1 MCACPPPAP
10 HSGASFLTLLQNL
23 GPDNAV
29 ALLVAV
35 LTEQKLLIHSLRP
48 DVLTS
53 VGEAL
58 VAVSAGEGTP
68 RGTRRGAGDPRPAA
82 LTALILSPDD
92 LPPALAMP
100 LHPAVPAGAG

>member
-1 MCACPPPAP
+1 M
-10 HSGASFLTLLQNL
+10 
-23 GPDNAV
+23 
-29 ALLVAV
+29 AV

-68 RGTRRGAGDPRPAA
+68 PRGTRRGAGDPRPAA
-82 LTALILSPDD
+82 LTALVLSPR
-92 LPPALAMP
+92 
-100 LHPAVPAGAG
+100 

>member
-1 MCACPPPAP
+1 MWQLSDVPPPN
-10 HSGASFLTLLQNL
+10 SGASFLTLLQNL

-58 VAVSAGEGTP
+58 VAVSAGEGGGQH
-68 RGTRRGAGDPRPAA
+68 RGGHAAA
-82 LTALILSPDD
+82 LAIPG
-92 LPPALAMP
+92 PRR
-100 LHPAVPAGAG
+100 